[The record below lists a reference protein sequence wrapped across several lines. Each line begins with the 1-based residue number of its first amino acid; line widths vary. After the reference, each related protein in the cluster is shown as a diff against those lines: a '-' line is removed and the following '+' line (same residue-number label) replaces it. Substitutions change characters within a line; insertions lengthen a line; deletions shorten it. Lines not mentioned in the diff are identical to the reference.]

1 MKRYLVY
8 LGHVGIVVLCVAAA
22 IVLNGMFV
30 ATTYSVNGTDITGLS
45 EAAMVQKLRTGPL
58 VATVHIGPWIEF
70 PLPSV
75 EFGSL
80 LFPATMAVLLL
91 IIYVPGLIW
100 PGARRL
106 AVRLGITAVLVGA
119 TYLVMNYGGAYRV

>member
-1 MKRYLVY
+1 MKRYLVF
-8 LGHVGIVVLCVAAA
+8 LGHVGIVVLCVLAA

-45 EAAMVQKLRTGPL
+45 EAVMGQKLRTGPL

-70 PLPSV
+70 PLPSL

-80 LFPATMAVLLL
+80 LMPATTAVLLL

-100 PGARRL
+100 PSARRF
-106 AVRLGITAVLVGA
+106 AIRAGITAVIVGA
-119 TYLVMNYGGAYRV
+119 TYLVLGYGGAYRV